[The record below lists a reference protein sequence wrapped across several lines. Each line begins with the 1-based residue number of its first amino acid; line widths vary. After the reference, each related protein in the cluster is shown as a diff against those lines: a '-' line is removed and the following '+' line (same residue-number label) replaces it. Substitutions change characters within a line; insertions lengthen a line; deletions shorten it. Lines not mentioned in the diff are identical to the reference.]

1 MSDILSEACSLTGW
15 VSTATNTETSCHVLR
30 RCHAGAE
37 GGCTRRYTALSLLCH
52 SRGREESSDP
62 ASPASSQATAYS
74 CRRATTGEIRAARRA
89 GRWLARRPTRSST
102 SDAVANDHTSVAPT
116 P

>member
-37 GGCTRRYTALSLLCH
+37 GGCTPTLYSSVSPLSQPRTRGIVRPGVPGVKSGYRLLV
-52 SRGREESSDP
+52 SKGDDGRDTSGAAGGKMACQETNEE
-62 ASPASSQATAYS
+62 QH
-74 CRRATTGEIRAARRA
+74 E
-89 GRWLARRPTRSST
+89 
-102 SDAVANDHTSVAPT
+102 
-116 P
+116 

>member
-52 SRGREESSDP
+52 SLGREESSDP
-62 ASPASSQATAYS
+62 ASPASSGRDTS
-74 CRRATTGEIRAARRA
+74 GAAGGKMA
-89 GRWLARRPTRSST
+89 CQET
-102 SDAVANDHTSVAPT
+102 NEEQHE
-116 P
+116 